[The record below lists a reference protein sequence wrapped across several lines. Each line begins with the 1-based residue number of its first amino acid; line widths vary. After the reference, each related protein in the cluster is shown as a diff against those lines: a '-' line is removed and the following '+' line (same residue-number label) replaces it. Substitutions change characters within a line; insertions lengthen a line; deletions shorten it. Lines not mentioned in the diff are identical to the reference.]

1 MKQIPFKNLQK
12 FLLKR
17 FGIDSTYLKSMKCL
31 LVKCDPLPTGLIVE
45 LSVRGFYVHRNIV
58 NNYLIYRK

>member
-1 MKQIPFKNLQK
+1 MKQIPFKYLQK

-17 FGIDSTYLKSMKCL
+17 FGLDSTYLKSMKCL
-31 LVKCDPLPTGLIVE
+31 LVRRDSLPTGLAIE
-45 LSVRGFYVHRNIV
+45 LSVRGFYAHKNIV